1 MKKKTWKQ
9 RLNFT
14 SFCSLKVIRVIRT
27 TRRGEEMNI
36 DYGFDFYANNKDM
49 RQKRSTGQYHFACQC
64 QACTNNWPIYNDIA
78 CKQRVWKVAMTQ
90 ELASES
96 DRQSS
101 MYQIGMEHLIRLDI
115 PKALPLFKDYL
126 IIMNEL
132 VEHPD
137 PRYIDC
143 EEAFKQCLWLEN
155 RGYKPKPL
163 SALGGMFNANAMLL
177 PTPQVFAGYSAS
189 NPR

>member
-1 MKKKTWKQ
+1 
-9 RLNFT
+9 
-14 SFCSLKVIRVIRT
+14 
-27 TRRGEEMNI
+27 
-36 DYGFDFYANNKDM
+36 
-49 RQKRSTGQYHFACQC
+49 
-64 QACTNNWPIYNDIA
+64 
-78 CKQRVWKVAMTQ
+78 MTQ

-96 DRQSS
+96 DRQGS

-177 PTPQVFAGYSAS
+177 PNPQVFAGYSAS